1 MKRFVAS
8 VLLYFAATAASA
20 TTITLIPQPDY
31 PYLGVS
37 CGGVLTS
44 TYVTGF
50 DANGNIRGEVYA
62 QTRCGVSGRGGGYQ
76 ETQYESWHSILWDIE
91 GAVIET
97 LAYDGVVPDP
107 NFSAMDANGNTIH
120 NGAIPGTT
128 QYTGLLETPGTGPAT
143 VTSGSTAPGD
153 SPQSQ
158 APASSAGTGG
168 HGGSGELNWIAI
180 LALLIAGMARRLT
193 AMHLSL
199 HWTSLPP
206 RCSTPNSSHKAHA
219 P

>member
-1 MKRFVAS
+1 MGENPTHEGGANMKRIVATGLLTLAS
-8 VLLYFAATAASA
+8 VAASA
-20 TTITLIPQPDY
+20 ATITLIPQPDY

-62 QTRCGVSGRGGGYQ
+62 RTQCGVSGRGGGYQ

-97 LAYDGVVPDP
+97 LSYDGIAPDP
-107 NFSAMDANGNTIH
+107 NFSATDANGNTIH

-128 QYTGLLETPGTGPAT
+128 QYTGLLETPVAGPAT
-143 VTSGSTAPGD
+143 GMSGPTAPGD
-153 SPQSQ
+153 SAQLQ
-158 APASSAGTGG
+158 TPASSAGSSGG

-180 LALLIAGMARRLT
+180 LALLIAGMTRLARR
-193 AMHLSL
+193 
-199 HWTSLPP
+199 
-206 RCSTPNSSHKAHA
+206 
-219 P
+219 